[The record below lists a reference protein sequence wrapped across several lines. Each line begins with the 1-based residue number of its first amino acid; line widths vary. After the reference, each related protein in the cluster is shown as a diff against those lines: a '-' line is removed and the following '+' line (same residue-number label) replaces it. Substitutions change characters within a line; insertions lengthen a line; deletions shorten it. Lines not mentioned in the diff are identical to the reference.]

1 MVERFILNMVNAM
14 QDILGTD
21 TLSVSQL
28 TDILKDLIEG
38 AFPSITVEG
47 EISNCKPSSTGHL
60 YFTLKDAKSAISA
73 VMFKGRYQHISFSPK
88 DGQRVKVKGSLSIY
102 NARGTYQIIIT
113 AIEKAG
119 AGDILAMLE
128 ERKKRLSMEGLFDSE
143 NKKSLPFFPNTI
155 GLISSPTGAGTRDVI
170 QIVQR
175 RNPKVSIIVFPTP
188 VQGEEAAAGIIKQ
201 IVIANEYKL
210 ADVLIVGRGGG
221 SLEDLLPFSDENVVR
236 TVAASE
242 IPVISAVG
250 HEIDWAL
257 SDYAAD
263 MRAPTPSAAA
273 ELATPLYTEII
284 ESINN
289 SKHLL
294 LQEILRKNNNMRL
307 LVKSFS
313 VEQLEL
319 RFRNIEQPVLK
330 RFDDAKENLVN
341 SLMGKVQLY
350 NQRIEVAKNKLEGAN
365 PTAILARGY
374 SMVRDVE
381 TGTIIRNIHDTK
393 KDKQIQ
399 ITAAATNIIATV
411 NQIEGR
417 Q

>member
-1 MVERFILNMVNAM
+1 M
-14 QDILGTD
+14 QDILTTE
-21 TLSVSQL
+21 TLSVTQL
-28 TDILKDLIEG
+28 TDILKELIEG
-38 AFPSITVEG
+38 AFPLITVEG

-60 YFTLKDAKSAISA
+60 YFTLKDKNSAISA
-73 VMFKGRYQHISFSPK
+73 VMFKGRYQHISFFPK
-88 DGQRVKVKGSLSIY
+88 DGQKVKVKGSLSVY
-102 NARGTYQIIIT
+102 KARGTYQIIIT
-113 AIEKAG
+113 AIEPAG

-128 ERKKRLSMEGLFDSE
+128 ERKKRLNMEGLFDSK
-143 NKKSLPFFPNTI
+143 NKKTLPFFPKTI

-175 RNPKVSIIVFPTP
+175 RNPKISIIVFPTP
-188 VQGEEAAAGIIKQ
+188 VQGEEAAEGIIKQ
-201 IVIANEYKL
+201 IHTANDYEL

-221 SLEDLLPFSDENVVR
+221 SLEDLLPFSDEEVVR
-236 TVAASE
+236 TIAASE

-273 ELATPLYTEII
+273 ELATPLYTEILERI
-284 ESINN
+284 DN

-294 LQEILRKNNNMRL
+294 LQEILHKNNNMRL
-307 LVKSFS
+307 LIKSFS

-319 RFRNIEQPVLK
+319 RFRNIEQPILK
-330 RFDDAKENLVN
+330 RFDDAKEDLLN
-341 SLMGKVQLY
+341 SLLEKIKLY
-350 NQRIEVAKNKLEGAN
+350 SQRVEVAKNKLEGAN

-381 TGTIIRNIHDTK
+381 TGTIIRNVQDTQNG
-393 KDKQIQ
+393 KQIK
-399 ITAAATNIIATV
+399 ITAATANIIAKVT
-411 NQIEGR
+411 NIEGR
-417 Q
+417 K